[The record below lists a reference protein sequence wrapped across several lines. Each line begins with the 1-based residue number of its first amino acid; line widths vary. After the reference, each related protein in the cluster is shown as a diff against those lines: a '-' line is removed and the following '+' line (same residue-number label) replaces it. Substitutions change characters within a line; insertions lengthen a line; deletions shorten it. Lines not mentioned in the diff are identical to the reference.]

1 MTANPVE
8 SYSGTAKSLSKE
20 RPMQPRVISIALLSL
35 ILSAASAQAGT
46 ESVLY
51 PFTGGVDG
59 GVPVAGLI
67 FDSAGNAYSTTSAGG
82 AYGLGTVFELSLGSG
97 GTWTETV
104 LHSFGKG
111 KDGANPQSGLIF
123 DASGNL
129 YGTTRDGGH
138 NGKGTVF
145 ELSPASGGWK
155 EAVLHSFG
163 SGKDGFN
170 PLSGVTFDKV
180 GNLYGTAYA
189 GGLHA
194 WGTVYQ
200 LTPAGGSWKERT
212 LYNFKP
218 GKYGVNPI
226 GGVAFDV
233 SGNLYG
239 TTPAG
244 GRYGWGN
251 VFKLTNT
258 GSGWRWGAI
267 FSFKG
272 KNDGGGAWA
281 TPVFDTAGNLYGTT
295 ISRGAH
301 DSGTVYQLQPTG
313 TGWKFVLLHGFT
325 GKDGA
330 NPEAGVILDASGNVY
345 GTTGA
350 GSNNAGTVFELS
362 LNAKGKWTE
371 NTLYAFTGGSDGG
384 APACAPV
391 IDAKGNVY
399 GTASAGGS
407 ANNGVVFE
415 ITP

>member
-1 MTANPVE
+1 MKLRSIPVTVLV
-8 SYSGTAKSLSKE
+8 SVLS
-20 RPMQPRVISIALLSL
+20 I
-35 ILSAASAQAGT
+35 ASAQAQS

-51 PFTGGVDG
+51 SFTGGTDG
-59 GVPVAGLI
+59 GAPLASLI
-67 FDSAGNAYSTTSAGG
+67 FDSAGNAYSTTSTGG
-82 AYGLGTVFELSLGSG
+82 AYNLGTVFELSPGSG
-97 GTWTETV
+97 GTWTETI

-111 KDGANPQSGLIF
+111 KDGANPQAGLIF
-123 DASGNL
+123 DTLGNL
-129 YGTTRDGGH
+129 YGTTSGGGR

-145 ELSPASGGWK
+145 ELSRVSGGWK
-155 EAVLHSFG
+155 EAILHSFG
-163 SGKDGFN
+163 SGKDGTG
-170 PLSGVTFDKV
+170 PVSGVIFDKV
-180 GNLYGTAYA
+180 GNLYGTAET
-189 GGLHA
+189 GGRYA

-200 LTPAGGSWKERT
+200 LTPVGSSWKEHT
-212 LYNFKP
+212 LYNFRP

-258 GSGWRWGAI
+258 GTGWRWGAI

-272 KNDGGGAWA
+272 KNDGGSAWA

-301 DSGTVYQLQPTG
+301 GFGTVYQLQPTG
-313 TGWKFVLLHGFT
+313 MSWKFVLLHGFT

-330 NPEAGVILDASGNVY
+330 GPETGVTLDASGNVY
-345 GTTGA
+345 GTTGN
-350 GSNNAGTVFELS
+350 GSDNSGTVFELS
-362 LNAKGKWTE
+362 LNAKGKWVE
-371 NTLYAFTGGSDGG
+371 STLYTFTGGSDGG
-384 APACAPV
+384 APVCVPV

-407 ANNGVVFE
+407 ANKGVVFE